1 MCFDK
6 TMKKL
11 SFFPNFVTNVLSLT
25 TSKVPVPLSGHSRNL
40 VIRNGCKSY
49 TYQQN
54 YCNRDKNLKLLWRSS
69 KTIAEMYSEPSQ
81 TSRMERFAKTIL
93 AFSAPCYTFDK
104 NLNMSLKCMPEK
116 EFKTTFKG
124 NFYSFPLGSI

>member
-93 AFSAPCYTFDK
+93 AFSAPCYT
-104 NLNMSLKCMPEK
+104 L
-116 EFKTTFKG
+116 TR
-124 NFYSFPLGSI
+124 I

>member
-6 TMKKL
+6 AMKKL
-11 SFFPNFVTNVLSLT
+11 SFFPNFATNVLSLT
-25 TSKVPVPLSGHSRNL
+25 TSKVPVSLSGHSRNL

-54 YCNRDKNLKLLWRSS
+54 CWNRDKNLKLLWRNS

-81 TSRMERFAKTIL
+81 TSRMQRFAKTIL

-116 EFKTTFKG
+116 EFKITFKG
-124 NFYSFPLGSI
+124 NFYLFPLGSI